1 MAAIIMNR
9 NPLAFHSTRVLRII
23 TAGIVLVI
31 AAGCG
36 APAPATAPTSAAP
49 APTGAP
55 VPTAAPIP
63 STATQA
69 TAQATAQATIALQFA
84 FPDDA
89 ASARAA
95 EGLIQAYSEA
105 NSAITIAPLPLPA
118 ADYSKQLL
126 ARIAAGGPDLF
137 VGADAQAPAL
147 IDQNAVLDLRALLA
161 DAPLAP
167 GEFQPA
173 ALAPWQRGDALFG
186 LPADVT
192 PQVLFYNQDM
202 FDAAG
207 VAYPAI
213 GWTWDDWLASAKK
226 LTLSD
231 GGKVSTYGTALTQWS
246 AMVWGNGGELLTPDG
261 KQTLLDQPAA
271 AEGVQF
277 AADMVNLHKVAP
289 PPKDAGGPDPIKL
302 FQEQGVAMMPGSSS
316 LAATLRAA
324 NLPFK
329 WAIAPLPAGK
339 TPATPL
345 SVSGLLISAQ
355 SQNQHAALGF
365 AAWAVGPQG
374 QAIRADLLPF
384 AAPALRSAGARPAGL
399 SGAETIVQALEHGRT
414 LPQVAAWPDIKAIVD
429 KSLVPV
435 WQGQT
440 TAQAAYRAAAPE
452 INARLAAA

>member
-1 MAAIIMNR
+1 MAAIIMNG

-23 TAGIVLVI
+23 TAGIVLVL
-31 AAGCG
+31 ATSCG
-36 APAPATAPTSAAP
+36 AAPAPASAPTSAAP
-49 APTGAP
+49 APTDASAASPAP
-55 VPTAAPIP
+55 LPT
-63 STATQA
+63 TATQP
-69 TAQATAQATIALQFA
+69 TAQATIALQFA

-95 EGLIQAYSEA
+95 EGLIKAYSET
-105 NSAITIAPLPLPA
+105 NPAIVIAPLPLPA
-118 ADYSKQLL
+118 ADYPKQLL
-126 ARIAAGGPDLF
+126 ARIGAGDPDLF
-137 VGADAQAPAL
+137 VGADAQAPTL
-147 IDQNAVLDLRALLA
+147 IGQNAVLDLRALLA

-167 GEFQPA
+167 ADFQSA
-173 ALAPWQRGDALFG
+173 ALAPWRRGDALFG

-213 GWTWDDWLASAKK
+213 GWTWTDWLASAKK
-226 LTLSD
+226 LTVSD

-246 AMVWGNGGELLTPDG
+246 AMVWGNGGELLTADG

-289 PPKDAGGPDPIKL
+289 PPKDAGGPDPVKL

-316 LAATLRAA
+316 LAGALRAA

-339 TPATPL
+339 TSATPL
-345 SVSGLLISAQ
+345 SVSALLISAQ
-355 SQNQHAALGF
+355 SQNQRAALDF

-374 QAIRADLLPF
+374 QAIRAELLPF
-384 AAPALRSAGARPAGL
+384 AAPALRSAAARPAGL
-399 SGAETIVQALEHGRT
+399 TGAEAIVQALEHGRT
-414 LPQVAAWPDIKAIVD
+414 LPQVAAWPDVKAIVD
-429 KSLVPV
+429 KALVPV

-440 TAQAAYRAAAPE
+440 TAQAAYRAAGPA